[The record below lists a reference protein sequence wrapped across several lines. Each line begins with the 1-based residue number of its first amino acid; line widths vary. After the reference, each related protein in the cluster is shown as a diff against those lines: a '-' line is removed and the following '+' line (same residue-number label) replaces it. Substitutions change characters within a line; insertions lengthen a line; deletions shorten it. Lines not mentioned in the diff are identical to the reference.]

1 MNTISITGRLTDNP
15 ELKTTQNGVSVC
27 QCRLAVKR
35 PKVKDTTDFLTV
47 VSWRKGAE
55 YLATYGRK
63 GDMVAVTGVLT
74 ARNWE
79 DRDGHKRTAYEVVC
93 DNVSFVDPKSA
104 NPGGGYA
111 APDSQIPPA
120 YNESQPA
127 FSTASAGDF
136 EEIVGDDELPF

>member
-15 ELKTTQNGVSVC
+15 ELKTTQSGVYVC
-27 QCRLAVKR
+27 QYRLAVKR

-63 GDMVAVTGVLT
+63 GDMVAVRGVLT

-79 DRDGHKRTAYEVVC
+79 DRDGHKRTAYEVVS
-93 DNVSFVDPKSA
+93 DTVELIGGRKEDTKTAEPVSNDA
-104 NPGGGYA
+104 ITA
-111 APDSQIPPA
+111 PA
-120 YNESQPA
+120 YVPTTGQGVDVLYTDE
-127 FSTASAGDF
+127 
-136 EEIVGDDELPF
+136 ELPF

>member
-15 ELKTTQNGVSVC
+15 ELKTTQSGVSVC
-27 QCRLAVKR
+27 QYRLAVKR

-74 ARNWE
+74 ARSWE
-79 DRDGHKRTAYEVVC
+79 DRDGHKRTAYEVVS
-93 DNVSFVDPKSA
+93 DTVELIGGRKEETKTAEPVSNDA
-104 NPGGGYA
+104 ITA
-111 APDSQIPPA
+111 PA
-120 YNESQPA
+120 YVP
-127 FSTASAGDF
+127 STGQGVDVMYSD
-136 EEIVGDDELPF
+136 EELPF

>member
-1 MNTISITGRLTDNP
+1 MNSISITGRLTDNP
-15 ELKTTQNGVSVC
+15 ELKTTQSGVSVC
-27 QCRLAVKR
+27 QYRLAVKR

-79 DRDGHKRTAYEVVC
+79 DRDGHKRTAYEVVS
-93 DNVSFVDPKSA
+93 DTVELIGGRKEETKTAETVSNDA
-104 NPGGGYA
+104 ITA
-111 APDSQIPPA
+111 PA
-120 YNESQPA
+120 YVPTTGQGVDVLYTDE
-127 FSTASAGDF
+127 
-136 EEIVGDDELPF
+136 ELPF

>member
-15 ELKTTQNGVSVC
+15 ELKTTQSGVSVC
-27 QCRLAVKR
+27 QYRLAVKR

-74 ARNWE
+74 ARSWE
-79 DRDGHKRTAYEVVC
+79 DRDGHKRTAYEVVS
-93 DNVSFVDPKSA
+93 DTVELIGGRKEETKTAEPVSNDA
-104 NPGGGYA
+104 ITA
-111 APDSQIPPA
+111 PA
-120 YNESQPA
+120 YVPTTGQGVDVLYTDE
-127 FSTASAGDF
+127 
-136 EEIVGDDELPF
+136 ELPF

>member
-15 ELKTTQNGVSVC
+15 ELKTTQSGVFVC
-27 QCRLAVKR
+27 QYRLAVKR

-74 ARNWE
+74 ARSWE
-79 DRDGHKRTAYEVVC
+79 DRDGHKRTAYEVVS
-93 DNVSFVDPKSA
+93 DTVELIGGRKEETKTAEPVSNDA
-104 NPGGGYA
+104 ITA
-111 APDSQIPPA
+111 PA
-120 YNESQPA
+120 YVPTTGQGVDVLYTDE
-127 FSTASAGDF
+127 
-136 EEIVGDDELPF
+136 ELPFD

>member
-15 ELKTTQNGVSVC
+15 ELKTTQSGVSVC
-27 QCRLAVKR
+27 QYRLAVKR

-74 ARNWE
+74 ERNWE
-79 DRDGHKRTAYEVVC
+79 DRDGHKRTAYEVVS
-93 DNVSFVDPKSA
+93 DTVELI
-104 NPGGGYA
+104 GGRKEDTKTA
-111 APDSQIPPA
+111 EPVLNDSITAPA
-120 YNESQPA
+120 YVPTTGQGVDVMYSDE
-127 FSTASAGDF
+127 
-136 EEIVGDDELPF
+136 ELPF

>member
-15 ELKTTQNGVSVC
+15 ELKTTQSGVSVC
-27 QCRLAVKR
+27 QYRLAVKR

-79 DRDGHKRTAYEVVC
+79 DRDGHKRTAYEVVS
-93 DNVSFVDPKSA
+93 DTVELIGGRKEETKTAEPVS
-104 NPGGGYA
+104 N
-111 APDSQIPPA
+111 DSITAPA
-120 YNESQPA
+120 YVPTTGQGVDVMYSDE
-127 FSTASAGDF
+127 
-136 EEIVGDDELPF
+136 ELPF

>member
-15 ELKTTQNGVSVC
+15 ELKTTQSGVYVC
-27 QCRLAVKR
+27 QYRLAVKR

-74 ARNWE
+74 ARSWE
-79 DRDGHKRTAYEVVC
+79 DRDGHKRTAYEVVS
-93 DNVSFVDPKSA
+93 DTVELIGGRKEETKTAEPVSNDA
-104 NPGGGYA
+104 ITA
-111 APDSQIPPA
+111 PA
-120 YNESQPA
+120 YVPTTGQGVDVMYSDE
-127 FSTASAGDF
+127 
-136 EEIVGDDELPF
+136 ELPFD

>member
-15 ELKTTQNGVSVC
+15 ELKTTQSGVYVC
-27 QCRLAVKR
+27 QYRLAVKR

-74 ARNWE
+74 ARSWE
-79 DRDGHKRTAYEVVC
+79 DRDGHKRTAYEVVS
-93 DNVSFVDPKSA
+93 DTVELIGGRKEETKTAEPVSNDA
-104 NPGGGYA
+104 ITA
-111 APDSQIPPA
+111 PA
-120 YNESQPA
+120 YVPPTGQGVDVLYPDE
-127 FSTASAGDF
+127 
-136 EEIVGDDELPF
+136 ELPF

>member
-1 MNTISITGRLTDNP
+1 MNSISITGRLTDNP

-27 QCRLAVKR
+27 QYRLAVKR

-79 DRDGHKRTAYEVVC
+79 DRDGHKRTAYEVVT
-93 DNVSFVDPKSA
+93 DTVELIGGRKEETKTAEPVSNDA
-104 NPGGGYA
+104 ITA
-111 APDSQIPPA
+111 PA
-120 YNESQPA
+120 YVPTTGQGVDVMYSDE
-127 FSTASAGDF
+127 
-136 EEIVGDDELPF
+136 ELPF

>member
-15 ELKTTQNGVSVC
+15 ELKTTQSGVSVC
-27 QCRLAVKR
+27 QYRLAVKR

-63 GDMVAVTGVLT
+63 GDMVSVTGVLT

-79 DRDGHKRTAYEVVC
+79 DRDGHKRTAYEVVS
-93 DNVSFVDPKSA
+93 DTVELIGGRKEDTKTAEPVSNDA
-104 NPGGGYA
+104 ITA
-111 APDSQIPPA
+111 PA
-120 YNESQPA
+120 YVPTTGQGVDVLYTDE
-127 FSTASAGDF
+127 
-136 EEIVGDDELPF
+136 ELPF